1 MRKFRTLYSIL
12 PLICFYSF
20 SFAGGQAE
28 IKPHMSTT
36 QLKSENHKSDVHC
49 DIHHV
54 KVSFIVA
61 EDGLVKVSSIGT
73 RNSMLREYILKKL
86 AKLNFKGMNVEGN
99 YSVTLSFDLGDK
111 CT

>member
-1 MRKFRTLYSIL
+1 MRKFRILYSIL
-12 PLICFYSF
+12 PLLCFVSF

-28 IKPHMSTT
+28 IKQHASPI

-73 RNSMLREYILKKL
+73 RNTMLRGYIMKKL